1 MELLVWVVIGIVY
14 ALFRVYSAARRRS
27 PRPLARGAGAPG
39 TDSVE
44 PGATLIPA
52 AEGPEPAAAEPELST
67 AATPDPAV
75 AVSGRR
81 RGLAMSR
88 SELRRAVVLRE
99 ILGPPRGLG

>member
-1 MELLVWVVIGIVY
+1 MELLAWVVIGIVY
-14 ALFRVYSAARRRS
+14 ALFRVYSASRRRS
-27 PRPLARGAGAPG
+27 PRPLARGDAPG

-52 AEGPEPAAAEPELST
+52 AEGPKSTAVEPEVSAAAPQ
-67 AATPDPAV
+67 DPAV
-75 AVSGRR
+75 VGPSRHW
-81 RGLAMSR
+81 GLAMSR